1 MPPSTIGADLAGL
14 LESGQDADVVFKVED
29 DTMPAHRIVLT
40 TRSPMFQGML
50 NSGMREGSEGVV
62 AVEGV
67 RAPVFKALLHFVYT
81 DSLPEVH
88 FLTCLPASQPWTALD
103 LALTAEPLQSSV
115 VNSPDLT

>member
-1 MPPSTIGADLAGL
+1 
-14 LESGQDADVVFKVED
+14 
-29 DTMPAHRIVLT
+29 MPAHKIVLT

-81 DSLPEVH
+81 DSLPEVSLSSQGCAIKSCARPLRRSFH
-88 FLTCLPASQPWTALD
+88 HGIQACLNGFCSSGDYEHHPASFVIKAFSNKGLIFC
-103 LALTAEPLQSSV
+103 
-115 VNSPDLT
+115 